1 MEKILP
7 IGIQVLI
14 LDKIDLGEYRNKVGV
29 VIDNTKTSFALNYS
43 LMTVKVD
50 GLNEID
56 LYDDEYTEIVNV
68 GGFMSE
74 IK

>member
-1 MEKILP
+1 MEKVLP
-7 IGIQVLI
+7 IGTQVLI
-14 LDKIDLGEYRNKVGV
+14 LDKIDLGECRNKVGV

-68 GGFMSE
+68 GGFISE